1 MPSHPPNEFD
11 NENDPCYSCTRSDCT
26 ACPNQPDTDRLLGI
40 NALAGLKED
49 LLVAVED
56 RFKEKFEDTNNNEDD
71 EEDNNEEKSI
81 IQTQVVHRQSTQTPL
96 SQIIDVELHEDHSAA
111 AEKPR
116 RGAPK
121 GNRNAVKH
129 GLYISGRSIRNIT
142 PLERA
147 QAMDFLEIINN
158 FKDYMNATYQSGL
171 KAKSIEEVNATM
183 QTLSVAVMALNRLIH
198 LHHEFDTSFSSDE
211 FKITSKTTAS
221 QLEEYYQKKCA
232 TFMDLSDLQPSP
244 TNP

>member
-11 NENDPCYSCTRSDCT
+11 NEEDPCSSCHLTTCT
-26 ACPNQPDTDRLLGI
+26 DCPNQPEADRLLGI
-40 NALAGLKED
+40 NALAGHKED
-49 LLVAVED
+49 LMDAVENH
-56 RFKEKFEDTNNNEDD
+56 FKDKFEERNNNEDD
-71 EEDNNEEKSI
+71 EEEYNEEKSN
-81 IQTQVVHRQSTQTPL
+81 IQTQVVHLQSSRSPL
-96 SQIIDVELHEDHSAA
+96 PQIIDVALQEDQSAA
-111 AEKPR
+111 AEKR
-116 RGAPK
+116 GRGAPK
-121 GNRNAVKH
+121 GNHNAVKH
-129 GLYISGRSIRNIT
+129 GLYISGRTIRNIT

-198 LHHEFDTSFSSDE
+198 LHHEFDTSFVPED

-232 TFMDLSDLQPSP
+232 TFMDLADLQPS
-244 TNP
+244 TSNP